1 MRVKRRYHPV
11 LMLEDLQ
18 LARRNEKEKHKGC
31 YKAVCTKDPVGGKH
45 CLRVKSFLRREKY
58 G

>member
-18 LARRNEKEKHKGC
+18 LARRNEKEKHIRDVTRQC
-31 YKAVCTKDPVGGKH
+31 V
-45 CLRVKSFLRREKY
+45 LRTP
-58 G
+58 